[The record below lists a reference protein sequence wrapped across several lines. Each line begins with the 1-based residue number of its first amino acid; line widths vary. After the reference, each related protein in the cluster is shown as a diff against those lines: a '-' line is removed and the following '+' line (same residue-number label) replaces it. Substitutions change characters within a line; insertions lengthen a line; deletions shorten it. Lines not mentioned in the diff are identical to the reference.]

1 MKKVD
6 HIGVAVRSIEDALPF
21 YEGVLGIPLLKV
33 EEVDN
38 QGVKVAFLDAGNLK
52 IELLEPISDQ
62 SPVSGFIEKRGEGLH
77 HIAFSVETIEE
88 RIQELK
94 EKGVRMIDENPKT
107 GAGGASVAFLHPKSS
122 KGVLYE
128 LCEKKASK
136 GETT

>member
-6 HIGVAVRSIEDALPF
+6 HIGVAVRSIEEALPF
-21 YEGVLGIPLLKV
+21 YEGVLGIPLLKL
-33 EEVDN
+33 EEVAN

-62 SPVSGFIEKRGEGLH
+62 SPVSAFIEKRGEGLH

-88 RIQELK
+88 RIGEIM
-94 EKGVRMIDENPKT
+94 EKGVRMIDEKPKT

-122 KGVLYE
+122 MGVLYE

>member
-6 HIGVAVRSIEDALPF
+6 HIGVAVRSIEEALPF
-21 YEGVLGIPLLKV
+21 YESVLGIPLLKV
-33 EEVDN
+33 EEVAN

-94 EKGVRMIDENPKT
+94 EKGVRMIDDNPKT

-122 KGVLYE
+122 MGVLYE

-136 GETT
+136 GEKT

>member
-6 HIGVAVRSIEDALPF
+6 HIGVAVRSIEDVLPF

-33 EEVDN
+33 EEVAN